1 MSALTAFEPGLLG
14 RRCWL
19 ELATGERVSLPIN
32 RWRAAPEPGDELLLA
47 HCAGPTMDVG
57 CGPGRLTAA
66 LAARGVVALG
76 VDVSEVAVR
85 LTTEAGATAI
95 RRDVFDRQPG
105 EGRWHHVLLAD
116 GNVGIGGDPARLL
129 RRIRDLLRAG
139 GTALV
144 ELDPPGHGLR
154 RGPVRVATD
163 EPGEGRWFD
172 WAWVGVDAVA
182 EVAESAGLD
191 TQWVAESDGRYFAE
205 LVRP

>member
-1 MSALTAFEPGLLG
+1 VSAATAFEPGLLG

-19 ELATGERVSLPIN
+19 ELATGERVSLPIA

-47 HCAGPTMDVG
+47 HCTGPTMDVG

-66 LAARGVVALG
+66 LAARGVAALG

-85 LTTEAGATAI
+85 LTVAAGATAI

-116 GNVGIGGDPARLL
+116 GNIGIGGDPAALL
-129 RRIRDLLRAG
+129 RRIRNLLRPK

-144 ELDPPGHGLR
+144 ELDPPGRGLR
-154 RGPVRVATD
+154 RGPVRVATE
-163 EPGEGRWFD
+163 EPGEGRWFP
-172 WAWVGVDAVA
+172 WAWLGTDAVA
-182 EVAESAGLD
+182 RVAASAGLA
-191 TQWVAESDGRYFAE
+191 TAWVRESDNRHFAE